1 MKSYATSDQIKLFCK
16 SGADSDDIKDC
27 GSKITFKN
35 SLQNIQESGFTFG
48 LERDFTAK
56 SDLYIKLDTEA
67 SAEKLHQNLKLLRDN
82 YVNENIKLTF
92 LKMPYYSISIWNKH
106 RGHLTSD
113 DFRSEAPVAT
123 TIL

>member
-1 MKSYATSDQIKLFCK
+1 MQKWCGFGWY
-16 SGADSDDIKDC
+16 KDC

-82 YVNENIKLTF
+82 YVNENIQLTF
-92 LKMPYYSISIWNKH
+92 LKCNITLSAFGTNTEDRQFP
-106 RGHLTSD
+106 
-113 DFRSEAPVAT
+113 
-123 TIL
+123 

>member
-82 YVNENIKLTF
+82 LLLYMYQHLEQTPRTPNIRRF
-92 LKMPYYSISIWNKH
+92 P
-106 RGHLTSD
+106 
-113 DFRSEAPVAT
+113 
-123 TIL
+123 

>member
-1 MKSYATSDQIKLFCK
+1 MHKWCGF
-16 SGADSDDIKDC
+16 DDIKDC
-27 GSKITFKN
+27 DSKILTFKN
-35 SLQNIQESGFTFG
+35 SLQNIQESGFTFV

-56 SDLYIKLDTEA
+56 LDLYIKLDTEA

-106 RGHLTSD
+106 LGHLTSD
-113 DFRSEAPVAT
+113 DFRSDAPVST